1 MAGDRTSRVAHLA
14 DLIRSAKWRYG
25 ETYKA
30 LAVEW
35 DLSYET
41 VRDIGAEAHAIVR
54 SEIVDPDEVTPNV
67 CVVLSKV
74 LTEAF
79 EEGDRQAVVAA
90 AGAWTKLAYQH
101 RDAAKLAKSGAIALT
116 PAVLR
121 SLADA
126 LESAGGGE

>member
-1 MAGDRTSRVAHLA
+1 MAGDRASRVAHIA

-25 ETYKA
+25 ETYKQ

-35 DLSYET
+35 GMAYDS
-41 VRDIGAEAHAIVR
+41 VKDIGGEAHAIVR
-54 SEIVDPDEVTPNV
+54 GEIADPDEVTPNV

-74 LTEAF
+74 LVESY
-79 EEGDRQAVVAA
+79 ERGDFGQAIAA
-90 AGAWTKLAYQH
+90 AGTWTKLAYQH
-101 RDAAKLAKSGAIALT
+101 RDSAKLAKASSLTLT

-126 LESAGGGE
+126 MESSGGGE